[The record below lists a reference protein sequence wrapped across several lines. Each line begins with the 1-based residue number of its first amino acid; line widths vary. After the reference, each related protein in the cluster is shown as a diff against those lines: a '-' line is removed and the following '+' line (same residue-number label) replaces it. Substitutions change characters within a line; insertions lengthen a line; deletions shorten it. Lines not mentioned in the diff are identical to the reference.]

1 MAIAPRNV
9 GANYG
14 KKHNIQKCAF
24 VGANR
29 VCKSTDNA
37 RNEQYESQCMLLCH
51 YMQDM
56 KFFVKSVITNMAM

>member
-1 MAIAPRNV
+1 MMAIAPRNV

-51 YMQDM
+51 YM
-56 KFFVKSVITNMAM
+56 